1 MIMVVAEE
9 GKLCIV
15 FVENIIENGDFDDHK
30 HSVDMRH
37 TGTETTTEDTE
48 RKRRHSEENT
58 LLTSTSKLYNTI
70 LWSVATG
77 QLDLSTNGDSIYSSR
92 F

>member
-9 GKLCIV
+9 GKFCIV

-37 TGTETTTEDTE
+37 TGKETTTTTTTTSNKYVKGGSLAGSTAY
-48 RKRRHSEENT
+48 KRVM
-58 LLTSTSKLYNTI
+58 
-70 LWSVATG
+70 W
-77 QLDLSTNGDSIYSSR
+77 
-92 F
+92 

>member
-37 TGTETTTEDTE
+37 TGTETTTT
-48 RKRRHSEENT
+48 T
-58 LLTSTSKLYNTI
+58 TT
-70 LWSVATG
+70 
-77 QLDLSTNGDSIYSSR
+77 TNK
-92 F
+92 